1 VRVLAVVL
9 ITPLLA
15 AMALVVSHESV
26 SSSPPPVKAKP
37 QALVWAD
44 RVFTEPGPFAAWL
57 RSRDHSYV
65 VWARRH
71 QTAALLL
78 SQ

>member
-15 AMALVVSHESV
+15 AVALMLSRESV

-44 RVFTEPGPFAAWL
+44 RVFTEPAPFARWL
-57 RSRDHSYV
+57 RSRDRSYDA
-65 VWARRH
+65 WARRH
-71 QTAALLL
+71 QKAALRL